1 MAVQPP
7 PVPPAVP
14 PAEASIDVTD
24 VQALKALAHPLRG
37 KLLGHL
43 RTYGPSTATRL
54 GQELGE
60 SSGSTSYH
68 LRQLATYGFV
78 EELTDEGNGRDRWW
92 RARHRSTHFDTAAF
106 LGDPAGREA
115 VDELSLRQLG
125 QQQRLLAN
133 YAAESAQLDD
143 DWRTAASLN
152 DWGLRLSPAAVRELA
167 EELNAVISRWRDTRE
182 EPGQPFVSVLLD
194 LFPVKEYPL

>member
-1 MAVQPP
+1 MAEPP
-7 PVPPAVP
+7 PVPPTEP
-14 PAEASIDVTD
+14 SIDVTD
-24 VQALKALAHPLRG
+24 VRALRALAHPLRG

-68 LRQLATYGFV
+68 LRQLAAYGFV
-78 EELTDEGNGRDRWW
+78 EELRDEGNARDRWW
-92 RARHRSTHFDTAAF
+92 RARHRSTHFEAAAF
-106 LGDPAGREA
+106 LADPDGREA
-115 VDELSLRQLG
+115 VDELTHRQLA

-133 YAAESAQLDD
+133 YAEESQAIGDE
-143 DWRTAASLN
+143 WRAAASLN
-152 DWGLRLSPAAVRELA
+152 DWALHLSADAVHELA
-167 EELNAVISRWRDTRE
+167 EEINAVIARWRDTRE
-182 EPGQPFVSVLLD
+182 EPDQPLVSVLLD

>member
-1 MAVQPP
+1 MAPP
-7 PVPPAVP
+7 LPEL
-14 PAEASIDVTD
+14 PAENSIDVTD
-24 VQALKALAHPLRG
+24 VRALKALAHPLRG

-43 RTYGPSTATRL
+43 RTHGPSTATRL

-68 LRQLATYGFV
+68 LRQLAAYGFV
-78 EELTDEGNGRDRWW
+78 EELPDEGNARDRWW

-106 LGDPAGREA
+106 MADPGGREA

-133 YAAESAQLDD
+133 YAAESRELDD

-152 DWGLRLSPAAVRELA
+152 DWALHLSPAAVRELT
-167 EELNAVISRWRDTRE
+167 EELSAVVSRWRDTRE
-182 EPGQPFVSVLLD
+182 EPGQPFVSLILD
-194 LFPVKEYPL
+194 VF

>member
-1 MAVQPP
+1 MAGPP
-7 PVPPAVP
+7 PLPPTEP
-14 PAEASIDVTD
+14 SIDVTD
-24 VQALKALAHPLRG
+24 VRALKALAHPLRG

-54 GQELGE
+54 GEALGE

-68 LRQLATYGFV
+68 LRQLESWGFV
-78 EELTDEGNGRDRWW
+78 EEVTGEGNGRDRWW
-92 RARHRSTHFDTAAF
+92 RARHRSTHFDTASFIA
-106 LGDPAGREA
+106 DPGGREA

-133 YAAESAQLDD
+133 YAAESPDLDD

-152 DWGLRLSPAAVRELA
+152 DWALHLSPAAVRGLA
-167 EELNAVISRWRDTRE
+167 EELNAVIARWRDTRE
-182 EPGQPFVSVLLD
+182 DPGQPLVSVLLD